1 MSESEKDKLLQ
12 MKSKALDIFQKKGK
26 DMMASTIPRIQEFTE
41 EYKKGSDANLD
52 VLIEIT
58 CQIQANTYLL
68 KYIGIVIDNLT
79 KAKSVD
85 EFYRALFIT
94 INEIEKA

>member
-12 MKSKALDIFQKKGK
+12 MKSTALDIFQKMRK
-26 DMMASTIPRIQEFTE
+26 DMMASIVPRFQEFNE
-41 EYKKGSDANLD
+41 EYKKRPNANLN

-68 KYIGIVIDNLT
+68 KYMGIAIDKLD

-94 INEIEKA
+94 IDKIEKA